1 MDAWNGPNKNVGKD
15 LLKGTAIA
23 GAAGATAGGIIA
35 ILKQKPVGAYAFSGG
50 LNASLFGM
58 TFVGRKPFLAQLV
71 DASRESFLRL
81 QREKNPYYGLKD
93 SQTMD
98 IDHLWSS
105 TCAGAFTGGILTAL
119 ARGVKSVPSG
129 TFMFG
134 VMALGG
140 QWILTKTN
148 RYRQDRILTTTVPV
162 DSLPASSP
170 LVSPSSKSSSR
181 NAVGTGLLNVL
192 PVHRTDVD
200 DYEVRLR
207 QKLALIE
214 QEEAFLKE
222 ERLKRQRMAVTEA
235 VEEKVV

>member
-1 MDAWNGPNKNVGKD
+1 MDAWNGKNKDVGKD

-23 GAAGATAGGIIA
+23 GVTGATAGGIVG

-58 TFVGRKPFLAQLV
+58 TFIAF
-71 DASRESFLRL
+71 RESFLRL

-105 TCAGAFTGGILTAL
+105 TIAGAFTGGILAAL
-119 ARGVKSVPSG
+119 ARGAKAIPSA

-134 VMALGG
+134 VMAMGG
-140 QWILTKTN
+140 QWVLTKSI
-148 RYRQDRILTTTVPV
+148 RYRQDRILTSIVPME
-162 DSLPASSP
+162 SLPTSSP
-170 LVSPSSKSSSR
+170 LASTKSTSTISR
-181 NAVGTGLLNVL
+181 DAVGTGILNVL
-192 PVHRTDVD
+192 PVHRTDVN
-200 DYEVRLR
+200 DYEVKLR
-207 QKLALIE
+207 QKLELIE
-214 QEEAFLKE
+214 KEQAVLNEEAL
-222 ERLKRQRMAVTEA
+222 RRKRIAVAEA

>member
-1 MDAWNGPNKNVGKD
+1 MDAWNGKNKDVGKD

-23 GAAGATAGGIIA
+23 GVLGATAGGIVG

-58 TFVGRKPFLAQLV
+58 SFIAF
-71 DASRESFLRL
+71 RESFLRL

-105 TCAGAFTGGILTAL
+105 TVAGAFTGGILAAL
-119 ARGVKSVPSG
+119 ARGAKAVPSG

-134 VMALGG
+134 VMAMGG
-140 QWILTKTN
+140 QWALSKTN
-148 RYRQDRILTTTVPV
+148 RYRQDRILTSTTPIE
-162 DSLPASSP
+162 SLPASSP
-170 LVSPSSKSSSR
+170 LLTKSTSKR
-181 NAVGTGLLNVL
+181 DAVGTGILNVL

-200 DYEVRLR
+200 EYEV
-207 QKLALIE
+207 KLKHKLELIE
-214 QEEAFLKE
+214 KEQAILNEEALRRK
-222 ERLKRQRMAVTEA
+222 RLAVAEA
-235 VEEKVV
+235 VEVKVV

>member
-1 MDAWNGPNKNVGKD
+1 MDAWNGPNKDVGKD

-23 GAAGATAGGIIA
+23 GATGATAGTIIA
-35 ILKQKPVGAYAFSGG
+35 ILKQKPIGSYAFSGG

-58 TFVGRKPFLAQLV
+58 TFI
-71 DASRESFLRL
+71 ASRESFLRL

-105 TCAGAFTGGILTAL
+105 TCAGAFTGGILAAL
-119 ARGVKSVPSG
+119 ARGPKAVPSG

-140 QWILTKTN
+140 QWVLTKTN
-148 RYRQDRILTTTVPV
+148 RYRQDRILTTTVPI
-162 DSLPASSP
+162 DALPASSP
-170 LVSPSSKSSSR
+170 LVSKRISR
-181 NAVGTGLLNVL
+181 DAVGTGLLKVL

-200 DYEVRLR
+200 DYEVKLR
-207 QKLALIE
+207 QKLALID
-214 QEEAFLKE
+214 QEEAVLKE
-222 ERLKRQRMAVTEA
+222 ERLRRNRAAVVEA
-235 VEEKVV
+235 GEEKVV

>member
-1 MDAWNGPNKNVGKD
+1 MDAWNGANRDVGKD

-23 GAAGATAGGIIA
+23 GVTGATAGGIIG
-35 ILKQKPVGAYAFSGG
+35 ILRQKPVGAYAFSGG

-58 TFVGRKPFLAQLV
+58 TFIAF
-71 DASRESFLRL
+71 RESFLRL

-105 TCAGAFTGGILTAL
+105 TIAGAFTGGILAAL
-119 ARGVKSVPSG
+119 ARGPKSVPSG

-134 VMALGG
+134 VMAMGG
-140 QWILTKTN
+140 QWVLTKTN
-148 RYRQDRILTTTVPV
+148 RYRQDRILTSTVPLE
-162 DSLPASSP
+162 SLPASSP
-170 LVSPSSKSSSR
+170 LASSR
-181 NAVGTGLLNVL
+181 SSNSRDAVGTGILSVL

-200 DYEVRLR
+200 DYEVKLR
-207 QKLALIE
+207 QKLELIE
-214 QEEAFLKE
+214 REQAILKE
-222 ERLKRQRMAVTEA
+222 EVLRRERVAVDEA

>member
-1 MDAWNGPNKNVGKD
+1 MDARNEHNKEVGKD

-23 GAAGATAGGIIA
+23 GVAGATAGGIIA
-35 ILKQKPVGAYAFSGG
+35 ILKQKPVGAYVFSGG
-50 LNASLFGM
+50 LNSSLFGM
-58 TFVGRKPFLAQLV
+58 TFI
-71 DASRESFLRL
+71 ASRETFLRL

-105 TCAGAFTGGILTAL
+105 TCAGAFTGGILAAL
-119 ARGVKSVPSG
+119 ARGVKAVPSG

-134 VMALGG
+134 VMAMGG

-148 RYRQDRILTTTVPV
+148 RYRQDRILITTVPI

-170 LVSPSSKSSSR
+170 LAAASSNSSR

-192 PVHRTDVD
+192 PVQRTDVD

-207 QKLALIE
+207 KKLALIE
-214 QEEAFLKE
+214 QEEGVLKE
-222 ERLKRQRMAVTEA
+222 ERLRRQRVAIVEA

>member
-1 MDAWNGPNKNVGKD
+1 MDAWNGPNKDVGKD

-23 GAAGATAGGIIA
+23 GATGATAGVIIA
-35 ILKQKPVGAYAFSGG
+35 ILKQKPVGSYAFSGG

-58 TFVGRKPFLAQLV
+58 TFI
-71 DASRESFLRL
+71 ASRESFLRL

-105 TCAGAFTGGILTAL
+105 TCAGAFTGGILAAL
-119 ARGVKSVPSG
+119 ARGPKAVPSG

-140 QWILTKTN
+140 QWVLTKTN
-148 RYRQDRILTTTVPV
+148 RYRQDRILTNTVPI
-162 DSLPASSP
+162 DALPASSP
-170 LVSPSSKSSSR
+170 LSSSSKSSSR
-181 NAVGTGLLNVL
+181 DAVGTGLLKVL

-200 DYEVRLR
+200 DYEARLT

-214 QEEAFLKE
+214 QEEAILKE
-222 ERLKRQRMAVTEA
+222 ERLRRKRATVAEA

>member
-1 MDAWNGPNKNVGKD
+1 MDALNGTNRDVGRD

-23 GAAGATAGGIIA
+23 GVTGATAGGIIG
-35 ILKQKPVGAYAFSGG
+35 ILRQKPVGAYAFSGG

-58 TFVGRKPFLAQLV
+58 TFIAF
-71 DASRESFLRL
+71 RESFLRL

-105 TCAGAFTGGILTAL
+105 TIAGAFTGGILAAL
-119 ARGVKSVPSG
+119 ARGPKSVPSG

-134 VMALGG
+134 VMAMGG
-140 QWILTKTN
+140 QWVLTKTN
-148 RYRQDRILTTTVPV
+148 RYRQDRILASTVPLE
-162 DSLPASSP
+162 SLPASSP
-170 LVSPSSKSSSR
+170 LASSR
-181 NAVGTGLLNVL
+181 SSNSRDAVGTGILNVL

-200 DYEVRLR
+200 DYEVKLK
-207 QKLALIE
+207 QKLELIE
-214 QEEAFLKE
+214 REQAILKE
-222 ERLKRQRMAVTEA
+222 EVLRRERVAVVEA